1 MNIAIIVVG
10 VLIVVLLSKALA
22 RHFKKSRNLSD
33 KEAQLKGLKVM
44 LFSLVGVI
52 ALGVVV
58 SAVLPSLNLALQANR
73 YQKHAQTVDINEFLP
88 SNLKTTPAVW
98 IAADKQSGAC
108 VYLMGSIH
116 ILTDK
121 TLPFPD
127 YVTEVYNKC
136 ETLAVEKIPSDSSE
150 PYFGAYKLSSRKIYD
165 ELSDATY
172 RSAKDFLM
180 SRGLYFEHFD
190 DYNADFWYSL
200 VYEAVVSGIKNIDYT
215 KGVDQ
220 YFIELAQKD
229 GKQLIGIDSSIEGGL
244 PTPSIELEEYMICDL
259 LSNSERAAADLAEV
273 YANWAGGDIDKL
285 IEVDW
290 SKIPKELLDDYARY
304 QKALTT
310 DRNVVMTDNIEK
322 LLQQGDDAFVIVG
335 AAHFAGDEGIISL
348 LEQRGY
354 SVDRI
359 G

>member
-10 VLIVVLLSKALA
+10 VLLVVILNKVLA
-22 RHFKKSRNLSD
+22 TRFKKSRNLSD
-33 KEAQLKGLKVM
+33 REAQLNGLKVM
-44 LFSLVGVI
+44 LFSLVGVA
-52 ALGVVV
+52 ALGIVISV
-58 SAVLPSLNLALQANR
+58 AMPSINLAIKANR
-73 YQKHAQTVDINEFLP
+73 YKKYAQTVDINEFLP
-88 SNLKTTPAVW
+88 GDLKTAPALW

-136 ETLAVEKIPSDSSE
+136 GTLAVEKIPSNSSE
-150 PYFGAYKLSSRKIYD
+150 PDFGAYKLSGRKVYD
-165 ELSDATY
+165 ELSEDTY
-172 RSAKDFLM
+172 RVAKAFLM
-180 SRGLYFEHFD
+180 QRGLFFEYFD

-200 VYEAVVSGIKNIDYT
+200 VYEAVVSGIKNVDYT

-220 YFIELAQKD
+220 YFVELAQKD
-229 GKQLIGIDSSIEGGL
+229 GKRLVGIDSSIDDGL
-244 PTPSIELEEYMICDL
+244 PTPSAELVEYMICDL
-259 LSNSERAAADLAEV
+259 VENAERSAADLAEV

-285 IEVDW
+285 VEVDW
-290 SKIPKELLDDYARY
+290 SKIPEDLLDDYARY

-310 DRNVVMTDNIEK
+310 DRNVVMTDGIEK
-322 LLQQGDDAFVIVG
+322 LLHQNDNAFVIVG
-335 AAHFAGDEGIISL
+335 AAHFAGDEGIVSL